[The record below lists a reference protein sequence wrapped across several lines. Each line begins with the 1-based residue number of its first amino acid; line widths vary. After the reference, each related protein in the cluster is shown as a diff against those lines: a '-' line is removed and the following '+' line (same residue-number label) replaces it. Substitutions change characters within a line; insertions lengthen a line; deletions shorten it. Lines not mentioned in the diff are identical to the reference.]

1 MNAFQVLKAGLFT
14 AVQDSGRFGYLNYGV
29 PISGAMD
36 AFSLVVANSLVANDE
51 NSACLETTIIGPELQ
66 ALGRTQIAITGG
78 ACSPK
83 INGHSI
89 PMWQTVAAEEGDVI
103 SFGRM
108 DSGCRAYVAMRGGID
123 SPVLLGSRS
132 TYVRGGFGGI
142 DGRQLKA
149 GDLIKGFP
157 SSHLRVDYQIPEELI
172 PLFTDRFSIHV
183 VLGPQAD
190 MFTKSGTEALLS
202 GQYRVTLD
210 ADRMGYRLEGPTI
223 EHKEKAE
230 IVSDAL
236 LPGSIQVPKNGK
248 PIVMMKDA
256 QTTGGYPKI
265 AVAITPDLDLLGQ
278 ARPDDEMQFFKT
290 TVKQA
295 HERIRQRH
303 DLLSHLSLRLM
314 KDSG

>member
-1 MNAFQVLKAGLFT
+1 MNAFRVLKPGLFT
-14 AVQDSGRFGYLNYGV
+14 VVQDSGRFGYLNYGV

-36 AFSLVVANSLVANDE
+36 TFSLVASNLLVANDE
-51 NSACLETTIIGPELQ
+51 RSACLETTVTGPELQ

-78 ACSPK
+78 ICSPK
-83 INGHSI
+83 INGHRV
-89 PMWQTVAAEEGDVI
+89 PMWQTLAAEEGDVV

-108 DSGCRAYVAMRGGID
+108 ESGCRAYVAMRGGID

-132 TYVRGGFGGI
+132 TYVRGGFGGT

-149 GDLIKGFP
+149 GDLIKGLP
-157 SSHLRVDYQIPEELI
+157 SSLLSVDYQIPEELI
-172 PLFTDRFSIHV
+172 PLFTDHLTIHV

-190 MFTKSGTEALLS
+190 MFTKSGIEAFLS
-202 GQYRVTLD
+202 SQYRVTLE

-223 EHKEKAE
+223 EHKGKAE

-236 LPGSIQVPKNGK
+236 LPGAIQVPKNGE
-248 PIVMMKDA
+248 PIVMMRDA

-278 ARPDDEMQFFKT
+278 AKPDDEMQFSKT

-295 HERIRQRH
+295 HERIRRH
-303 DLLSHLSLRLM
+303 RDLLSDLSLTRV
-314 KDSG
+314 KDSA